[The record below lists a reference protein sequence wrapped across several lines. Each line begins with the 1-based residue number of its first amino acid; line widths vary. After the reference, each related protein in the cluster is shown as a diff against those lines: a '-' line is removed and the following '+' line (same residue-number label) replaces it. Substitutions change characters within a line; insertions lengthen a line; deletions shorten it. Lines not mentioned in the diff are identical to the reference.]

1 NVGQGL
7 TYQITANNSPTSYG
21 ATGLPAGLS
30 VDEATGIITGTPTQA
45 GTISSTVSAT
55 NSGGTGTATVTFTII
70 PAPPVITSPS
80 TATGHVDEPFFYQI
94 IATDTPTTGFP
105 YGASNLPPG
114 LTVDNG
120 TGVISGTPT
129 LAGIYPSII
138 SVTNDGGT
146 TTKIVTI
153 TITGVVPLITSPT
166 EASGQQFQYF
176 SYQITATGDVTSYSA
191 IGLPAGLSINTASG
205 LISGTPTVA
214 GDFSVQISATAGDQT
229 GTATLLLSIASAGET
244 LIHFNQATFPAVS
257 TNGSV
262 TVTVDFLR
270 ATGDVVPITVDYST
284 SDGSAKAGVDYVAT
298 SGTLVSTGS
307 NTQGSII
314 IQLIPQMTPAADK
327 TFTVTLSNISHGTLG
342 APTQATVVISYPD
355 LSTKL
360 TNISTRGYVGTD
372 QKVMIAGL
380 IVSGQASKMVV
391 IRGIGPSLTEKGV
404 IGAIADPTLSLMD
417 ANGTQLSSNDD
428 YAGLPAEDQ
437 GTLVANN
444 LTPTD
449 SREAALV
456 ATLPTGNYTAILRGK
471 TNGFGLVEVYDITAS
486 RLSRFVNISTRA
498 QVEAGDNGALIGGF
512 IVQAPD
518 NEVGTAQTV
527 LIRAIGP
534 SLSGAGIVGALADP
548 TIDLYR
554 GSELI
559 LSNDNWKSDN
569 EAAIEAT
576 GLQPTNVKEAAILT
590 TLEPGSYTA
599 VIRGK
604 NDTTG
609 IALVEVY
616 QMQ

>member
-1 NVGQGL
+1 M
-7 TYQITANNSPTSYG
+7 
-21 ATGLPAGLS
+21 
-30 VDEATGIITGTPTQA
+30 
-45 GTISSTVSAT
+45 
-55 NSGGTGTATVTFTII
+55 
-70 PAPPVITSPS
+70 
-80 TATGHVDEPFFYQI
+80 
-94 IATDTPTTGFP
+94 
-105 YGASNLPPG
+105 
-114 LTVDNG
+114 
-120 TGVISGTPT
+120 
-129 LAGIYPSII
+129 
-138 SVTNDGGT
+138 
-146 TTKIVTI
+146 
-153 TITGVVPLITSPT
+153 
-166 EASGQQFQYF
+166 
-176 SYQITATGDVTSYSA
+176 
-191 IGLPAGLSINTASG
+191 
-205 LISGTPTVA
+205 
-214 GDFSVQISATAGDQT
+214 
-229 GTATLLLSIASAGET
+229 
-244 LIHFNQATFPAVS
+244 S

-314 IQLIPQMTPAADK
+314 IQLIPQTTPAADK

-342 APTQATVVISYPD
+342 APAQATVVISYPD

-360 TNISTRGYVGTD
+360 TNISTRGYVGAD

-391 IRGIGPSLTEKGV
+391 IRGIGPSLTQKGV
-404 IGAIADPTLSLMD
+404 IGAIDDPTLSLMD

-428 YAGLPAEDQ
+428 YAGLPTEDQ

-449 SREAALV
+449 SRESALV
-456 ATLPTGNYTAILRGK
+456 ATLQIGNYTAILRDK
-471 TNGFGLVEVYDITAS
+471 TNGFGLVEVYDITGS

-498 QVEAGDNGALIGGF
+498 QVESGDNGALIGGF
-512 IVQAPD
+512 IVQAPE

-534 SLSGAGIVGALADP
+534 SLSGAGIDGALADP

-576 GLQPTNVKEAAILT
+576 GLQPGNVKEAAILT
-590 TLEPGSYTA
+590 TLDPGSYSA

-604 NDTTG
+604 NNTTG
-609 IALVEVY
+609 IGLVEVY